1 MGLVLAELLLV
12 VGLRQTDDQV
22 QPQSLD
28 QVHQPL
34 PTHILAVGDQSHAPE
49 PIEQVGHLQQPLALP
64 TVRATLLGQV
74 D

>member
-1 MGLVLAELLLV
+1 MGLMLAELLLV

-22 QPQSLD
+22 QSLD